1 LFIGNASG
9 RFIYTEANTRKTQGS
24 NMYTTANEQ
33 GIVNNYAKDPVIY
46 YAEYPTVAEQRRY
59 ALQGAIATLF
69 VGLLIL
75 TTLGV
80 S

>member
-1 LFIGNASG
+1 
-9 RFIYTEANTRKTQGS
+9 
-24 NMYTTANEQ
+24 MYTTANEQ
-33 GIVNNYAKDPVIY
+33 CLVNNYAKDPVIY
-46 YAEYPTVAEQRRY
+46 YADYPTVDEQRRY
-59 ALQGAIATLF
+59 ALQGAFASLL

>member
-1 LFIGNASG
+1 
-9 RFIYTEANTRKTQGS
+9 
-24 NMYTTANEQ
+24 MYTTANEQ
-33 GIVNNYAKDPVIY
+33 GIVNKYAKDPVIY
-46 YAEYPTVAEQRRY
+46 YAEYPTVDEQRRY
-59 ALQGAIATLF
+59 ALQGAFATLL

>member
-1 LFIGNASG
+1 LLIATSLANLF
-9 RFIYTEANTRKTQGS
+9 TEETNTRKTQGS
-24 NMYTTANEQ
+24 DMYTTANEQ
-33 GIVNNYAKDPVIY
+33 GLVNNYAKDPVIY
-46 YAEYPTVAEQRRY
+46 YAEYPTVDEQRRY
-59 ALQGAIATLF
+59 ALQGAFATLL

>member
-1 LFIGNASG
+1 MSLADLFI
-9 RFIYTEANTRKTQGS
+9 EKANTRKTQGS
-24 NMYTTANEQ
+24 NMYTNANEQ

-46 YAEYPTVAEQRRY
+46 YAEYPTVDEQRRY
-59 ALQGAIATLF
+59 ALQGAFATLL

>member
-1 LFIGNASG
+1 
-9 RFIYTEANTRKTQGS
+9 
-24 NMYTTANEQ
+24 MYTTANEQ

-59 ALQGAIATLF
+59 ALQGALATLF